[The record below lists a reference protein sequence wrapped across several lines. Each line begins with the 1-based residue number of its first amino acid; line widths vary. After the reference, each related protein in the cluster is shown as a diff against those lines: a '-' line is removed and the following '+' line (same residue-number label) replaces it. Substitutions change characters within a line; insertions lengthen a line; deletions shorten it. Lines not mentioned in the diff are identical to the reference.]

1 MTVTYGSHC
10 TMALVPVLP
19 TAHVCSA
26 CACERDSGL
35 YEWLYNQTDNQPSVA
50 RAESSCAASAT

>member
-1 MTVTYGSHC
+1 
-10 TMALVPVLP
+10 MALVPVLP

-26 CACERDSGL
+26 YACERDSGL

-50 RAESSCAASAT
+50 RAESSCAATAT